1 MRDKI
6 GSLEA
11 LSLLLVVVLN
21 HVILSLPKNVIAKT
35 GSSSLLNIIFVS
47 ILAFLFMMFIV
58 RIFNKFPGHDILNI
72 SSFIG
77 GKFLKYLTGI
87 LFLIYFISFS
97 SITLRNFAENLK
109 IIYFQNYSITLILFL
124 FILAI
129 IGCNYLGIKSI
140 ARGNFIVLPVLFLS
154 IIFIF
159 FATMKNFNYQ
169 DIFPILGDGFYST
182 FISGMSNIYAYS
194 AIAVFYFLPKYV
206 EYNSEIKRIGYSFI
220 IISFILLLFS
230 IATVLLIFP
239 VISNA
244 EQIAPLYLAARLI
257 EFGRF
262 FQRVDAIFLLVWIIS
277 VVSYLSFI
285 FALSIN
291 IFKDL
296 FNLENSNML
305 ICSWTLLCLGVSL
318 IPKNLVQI
326 RFFTNVI
333 YRNTTLGLV
342 YLFGFIILF
351 LANIKLSKKNKKE
364 RGNIK

>member
-1 MRDKI
+1 
-6 GSLEA
+6 
-11 LSLLLVVVLN
+11 
-21 HVILSLPKNVIAKT
+21 
-35 GSSSLLNIIFVS
+35 
-47 ILAFLFMMFIV
+47 
-58 RIFNKFPGHDILNI
+58 
-72 SSFIG
+72 
-77 GKFLKYLTGI
+77 
-87 LFLIYFISFS
+87 
-97 SITLRNFAENLK
+97 
-109 IIYFQNYSITLILFL
+109 
-124 FILAI
+124 
-129 IGCNYLGIKSI
+129 
-140 ARGNFIVLPVLFLS
+140 
-154 IIFIF
+154 
-159 FATMKNFNYQ
+159 
-169 DIFPILGDGFYST
+169 
-182 FISGMSNIYAYS
+182 MSNIYAYS

-257 EFGRF
+257 KFGRF

-305 ICSWTLLCLGVSL
+305 ICSWTLLCLGVTL

>member
-1 MRDKI
+1 M
-6 GSLEA
+6 
-11 LSLLLVVVLN
+11 V
-21 HVILSLPKNVIAKT
+21 
-35 GSSSLLNIIFVS
+35 
-47 ILAFLFMMFIV
+47 
-58 RIFNKFPGHDILNI
+58 
-72 SSFIG
+72 
-77 GKFLKYLTGI
+77 
-87 LFLIYFISFS
+87 
-97 SITLRNFAENLK
+97 
-109 IIYFQNYSITLILFL
+109 
-124 FILAI
+124 
-129 IGCNYLGIKSI
+129 
-140 ARGNFIVLPVLFLS
+140 
-154 IIFIF
+154 
-159 FATMKNFNYQ
+159 
-169 DIFPILGDGFYST
+169 
-182 FISGMSNIYAYS
+182 SNIYAYS

-206 EYNSEIKRIGYSFI
+206 EYNSEIKRIGYTFI

-230 IATVLLIFP
+230 IATVILIFP

-244 EQIAPLYLAARLI
+244 EQIVPLYLAARLI